1 MATPQV
7 SVSLSRGK
15 RTVGRVV
22 YVLLS
27 YALALGMLLYA
38 VSKIMAMQ
46 FQVFASSY
54 AKPLSAIDQWFAIA
68 AFFGRFR
75 WFEMLLGFVEFV
87 PSVLLMFRR
96 TRAIGAVLLL
106 GPILLIAIIDY
117 AYLSATYQGVR
128 PVITAMLVADLA
140 LLTLDSRIRSWFLD
154 LLNLGRGVTRRYL
167 WLELVAA
174 VLLGSAVI
182 VPFWRTVHHFQTD
195 YGDLIGRPQINGRG
209 TWDINSFVVDGSA
222 VDLTARK
229 EPAKVYFDFDGSCH
243 ITGLPSIP
251 IDCRFDP
258 NGRLRTIK
266 ITRFPVGSSNLSFQG
281 TYQLA
286 GSALTIKGT
295 AESHRISVSLSRSG
309 W

>member
-1 MATPQV
+1 MATPQASVPV
-7 SVSLSRGK
+7 SRRMG
-15 RTVGRVV
+15 TVGRVL

-27 YALALGMLLYA
+27 YALALGMLGYA
-38 VSKIMAMQ
+38 VSKIIAIQ

-54 AKPLSAIDQWFAIA
+54 AEPLSAVGGFFAIA

-87 PSVLLMFRR
+87 PAVLLMFRR
-96 TRAIGAVLLL
+96 TRAIGAVLLF
-106 GPILLIAIIDY
+106 GPILFVTIIDY
-117 AYLSATYQGVR
+117 AYLSATYEGVR
-128 PVITAMLVADLA
+128 PVITAMLVANLV

-154 LLNLGRGVTRRYL
+154 FLNLGRGVTRRYL

-174 VLLGSAVI
+174 VLLCSAVI
-182 VPFWRTVHHFQTD
+182 IPFWRAVHDWQTD
-195 YGDLIGRPQINGRG
+195 YGDFVGRPQINGRG

-222 VDLTARK
+222 VDLMARK
-229 EPAKVYFDFDGSCH
+229 EPAKVYFDFDRRCH
-243 ITGLPSIP
+243 VTGLPSTP

-258 NGRLRTIK
+258 NGRLHTIK
-266 ITRFPVGSSNLSFQG
+266 ITSSPVGTSPASFQG

-286 GSALTIKGT
+286 GTALTIQGT
-295 AESHRISVSLSRSG
+295 TESHRISVSLSRSG

>member
-7 SVSLSRGK
+7 SVSASRVKG
-15 RTVGRVV
+15 TVGRVL

-27 YALALGMLLYA
+27 YVLALGMLPYA
-38 VSKIMAMQ
+38 VSKIIAIQ
-46 FQVFASSY
+46 FQVFSSSY
-54 AKPLSAIDQWFAIA
+54 AKPLSAIGGFFAIA

-75 WFEMLLGFVEFV
+75 WFKMLLGFVELV

-106 GPILLIAIIDY
+106 GPILFVTIIDY
-117 AYLSATYQGVR
+117 AYLSATYEGVR
-128 PVITAMLVADLA
+128 PVITAMLVADLV
-140 LLTLDSRIRSWFLD
+140 LLTLDSGIRSWFLD

-182 VPFWRTVHHFQTD
+182 VPFWRAVHHFQTD

-209 TWDINSFVVDGSA
+209 TWDINSFFVDGNA
-222 VDLTARK
+222 VDLMARK

-243 ITGLPSIP
+243 ITGLPSTP

-258 NGRLRTIK
+258 NGHLSTIQ
-266 ITRFPVGSSNLSFQG
+266 ITRFPVGASTLAFQG

-286 GSALTIKGT
+286 GPALTIKGT
-295 AESHRISVSLSRSG
+295 AESHRIFVSLSRSG

>member
-1 MATPQV
+1 MAAPQV
-7 SVSLSRGK
+7 SVPVSRVK
-15 RTVGRVV
+15 RAVGRVA

-27 YALALGMLLYA
+27 YALALGMLPYA
-38 VSKIMAMQ
+38 VSKIMAIQ

-54 AKPLSAIDQWFAIA
+54 AKPLSAIYGFFAIA

-87 PSVLLMFRR
+87 PSVLLLFRR

-106 GPILLIAIIDY
+106 GPILFVTIIDY
-117 AYLSATYQGVR
+117 AYLSATYEGVR

-140 LLTLDSRIRSWFLD
+140 LVTLDSRIRSWFLD
-154 LLNLGRGVTRRYL
+154 LLNLGRGVTLRYL
-167 WLELVAA
+167 WLELGVAF
-174 VLLGSAVI
+174 LLGSAVI
-182 VPFWRTVHHFQTD
+182 VPFWRLVHDLQTD

-209 TWDINSFVVDGSA
+209 TWDINSLVVDGSA
-222 VDLTARK
+222 VDLMAGK
-229 EPAKVYFDFDGSCH
+229 ESAKVYFDFNASCH
-243 ITGLPSIP
+243 ITGLASAPT
-251 IDCRFDP
+251 DCRFEP

-266 ITRFPVGSSNLSFQG
+266 ITRFPVGSSTLSFQG
-281 TYQLA
+281 TYELA
-286 GSALTIKGT
+286 GPALTIGGT